1 MIPYDSFVLA
11 ERAMTV
17 TNSAHRRFRP
27 WQTVPQALLF
37 PLLVLAACQTLS
49 PPEETA
55 VLPVPVDIGVTLPA
69 DAPRFMVDPEAS
81 EIRLLVYRTGPLARF
96 GHNHV
101 TTGRV
106 RGEIRAGVGA
116 VASGFRLEV
125 PVESFVVDPPAARVE
140 EGDEFATEVSE
151 QARQGTRENMLGKDV
166 LDAASHPL
174 IQIDSLALVGPRW
187 NPTVLAR
194 VTLHGATR
202 DVRFPAAV
210 IQQEDLLTVVA
221 NLRVRQSDFGVT
233 PFTTLGAGLQ
243 VRDIIDIRIRLI
255 ARRAG

>member
-1 MIPYDSFVLA
+1 
-11 ERAMTV
+11 MT
-17 TNSAHRRFRP
+17 TITGYRRFHPSR
-27 WQTVPQALLF
+27 TLRRALLF

-55 VLPVPVDIGVTLPA
+55 VPPVPVDIGVTLPA
-69 DAPRFMVDPEAS
+69 DGPRFIVDQEAS
-81 EIRLLVYRTGPLARF
+81 EIRLLVYRAGPLARF

-101 TTGRV
+101 ITGRV
-106 RGEIRAGVGA
+106 RGEIRAGVGVA
-116 VASGFRLEV
+116 ASGFRLEV

-151 QARQGTRENMLGKDV
+151 PARRDTRENMLGNGV

-194 VTLHGATR
+194 VTLRGSTR
-202 DVRFPAAV
+202 DLRFPAAV
-210 IQQEDLLTVVA
+210 IQQDDLLTVVA
-221 NLRVRQSDFGVT
+221 NFRVRQSDFGVT
-233 PFTTLGAGLQ
+233 PLATLGGGLQ
-243 VRDIIDIRIRLI
+243 VRDMIDIRIRLI